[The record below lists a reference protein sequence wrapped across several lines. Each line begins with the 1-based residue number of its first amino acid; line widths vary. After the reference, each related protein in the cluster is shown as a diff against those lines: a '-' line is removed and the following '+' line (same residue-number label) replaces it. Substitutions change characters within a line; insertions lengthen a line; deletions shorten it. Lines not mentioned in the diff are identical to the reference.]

1 MGDLIILICHMS
13 SCDLVF
19 KGHLTFWLGALH
31 HQPALKVSQ
40 HSAKVGDSSHCDSG
54 DTMFLFVT

>member
-1 MGDLIILICHMS
+1 MS

-54 DTMFLFVT
+54 DIMFLFVT